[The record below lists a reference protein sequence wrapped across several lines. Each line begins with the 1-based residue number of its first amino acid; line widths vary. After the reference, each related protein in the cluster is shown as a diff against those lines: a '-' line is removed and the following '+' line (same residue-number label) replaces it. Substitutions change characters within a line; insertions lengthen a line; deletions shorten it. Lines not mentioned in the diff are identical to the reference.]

1 MDEMTDKELEELAR
15 DRDEAEKAGL
25 FDNDVY
31 DTIENPSKALHL
43 TEDQEY
49 DLWMAT
55 SALSRLAKE
64 TNSSM
69 SELLKIGQR

>member
-15 DRDEAEKAGL
+15 ERDEAEKAGL

-31 DTIENPSKALHL
+31 DTIENPGKTLNL
-43 TEDQEY
+43 TEEQEY

-69 SELLKIGQR
+69 SELLKVGQL

>member
-1 MDEMTDKELEELAR
+1 MDEMTDKELAELAR

-25 FDNDVY
+25 FDTDVY
-31 DTIENPSKALHL
+31 DTIENPSKTLHL
-43 TEDQEY
+43 TEEQEY

-69 SELLKIGQR
+69 SELLKVGQQ